1 MKYTDNSG
9 SWDGDRTTAVDN
21 VTAAIV
27 PTNSDTVKIGYNQR
41 FIISDPKRY
50 PPVVYQVSKLEDT
63 QPHGLTTFK
72 FTQETFNP
80 DADNAELGI
89 CNYYDTE
96 LPPIES
102 SDKPTHERLEITYN
116 GTKPTVKVG
125 GSEKVFTVRLPED
138 NHFDVKWSLSD
149 GTNTY
154 GDTYDNYTETFGDY
168 TITTEDRNL
177 RLNVAR
183 NYDIVGTIL
192 TIKALCADGSEGE
205 VKVEVVSV

>member
-1 MKYTDNSG
+1 M
-9 SWDGDRTTAVDN
+9 DN
-21 VTAAIV
+21 VTSAIV

-50 PPVVYQVSKLEDT
+50 PPVVYQVSKIEDT

-72 FTQETFNP
+72 FTQETFDP
-80 DADNAELGI
+80 VHDNAELGI

-96 LPPIES
+96 LSPIDS
-102 SDKPTHERLEITYN
+102 SDKPIHERLEITYN

-125 GSEKVFTVRLPED
+125 GSEKVFTVQLPED

-154 GDTYDNYTETFGDY
+154 GDSYENYTKIFGDY
-168 TITTEDRNL
+168 TVTTEDRNL
-177 RLNVAR
+177 RLKVAR

-205 VKVEVVSV
+205 VKVEVVG

>member
-1 MKYTDNSG
+1 M
-9 SWDGDRTTAVDN
+9 
-21 VTAAIV
+21 
-27 PTNSDTVKIGYNQR
+27 
-41 FIISDPKRY
+41 
-50 PPVVYQVSKLEDT
+50 YQVSKIEDT

-96 LPPIES
+96 LSPIDS
-102 SDKPTHERLEITYN
+102 SDKPIHERLEITYN

-125 GSEKVFTVRLPED
+125 GSEKVFTVQLPED

-154 GDTYDNYTETFGDY
+154 GDSYENYTETFGDY

-177 RLNVAR
+177 RLKVAR

-205 VKVEVVSV
+205 MKVEVVSV